1 VIREMVPDRTLPDL
15 EVRPAGPAEK
25 EVVDQLL
32 ELYLHDLSE
41 LTGADV
47 GSHGRYD
54 YFFLD
59 DYWSEPDRHPFL
71 LRVGGHLAG
80 FALVGSGTP
89 HDMAEFFVMRKYRR
103 QRVGARAARTL
114 FRMFPGEWQVRQIAA
129 NTAATKFWRA
139 VIPAPFTE
147 GTTEIG
153 PVQRF
158 ESSIHDD

>member
-1 VIREMVPDRTLPDL
+1 VIREAVNDL
-15 EVRPAGPAEK
+15 ALSEVEVRSAGLTEK
-25 EVVDQLL
+25 DVVDQLL
-32 ELYLHDLSE
+32 ELYLHDLSG

-47 GSHGRYD
+47 GSHGRYG

-59 DYWSEPDRHPFL
+59 DYWIEPDRHPFL
-71 LRVGGHLAG
+71 LRVDGHLAG
-80 FALVGSGTP
+80 VALVGSGTP

-103 QRVGARAARTL
+103 QRVGARAARAL
-114 FRMFPGEWQVRQIAA
+114 FRMFPGDWQVRQIAA
-129 NTAATKFWRA
+129 NTAATSFWRA

-158 ESSIHDD
+158 ESSAHDD